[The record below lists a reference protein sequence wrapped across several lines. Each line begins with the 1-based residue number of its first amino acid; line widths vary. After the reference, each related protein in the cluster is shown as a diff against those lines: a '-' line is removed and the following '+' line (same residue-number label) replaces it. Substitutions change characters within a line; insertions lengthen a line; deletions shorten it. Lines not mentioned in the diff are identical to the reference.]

1 MIGRM
6 AVATDVRAPEAR
18 ASAQSR
24 LRWELLSNLVRK
36 DLKVKYQSSALGFIW
51 SLATPLLL
59 LAVYY
64 LVFGYILRSGVPNF
78 AVYLMAGL
86 LPWSAFSSAVSFGC
100 GSVVGNANLVKKVR
114 FPTTVLPLSAVGYA
128 AVHFLLQMGVFA
140 VFLLAFYREAFGPQ
154 LLLLVP
160 GVAVLLLF
168 SVGMSMLV
176 AALTVRYRDVQ
187 HLLDIALIAWFWL
200 NPIIYGTYLV
210 RERLQPRGIFWAYFL
225 NPMAGVVSTFQ
236 RAIYRT
242 PNVEIPGQG
251 QKQLLAYDGY
261 QGYFLILGIGAAV
274 SLATFLIGLGVFR
287 RMRGDFAEDL

>member
-1 MIGRM
+1 MT
-6 AVATDVRAPEAR
+6 AAATEAR
-18 ASAQSR
+18 ATAQSR

-64 LVFGYILRSGVPNF
+64 LVFSLILRNGIPDF

-86 LPWSAFSSAVSFGC
+86 LPWNAFSAALSFGC

-114 FPTTVLPLSAVGYA
+114 FPTSVLPLSAVGYA
-128 AVHFLLQMGVFA
+128 AVHFVLQMGVFF
-140 VFLLAFYREAFGPQ
+140 VFLLFFHREAFGPQ

-160 GVAVLLLF
+160 ALGVLIVFATGLA
-168 SVGMSMLV
+168 MLV

-187 HLLDIALIAWFWL
+187 HLLEVVLLAWFWL
-200 NPIIYGTYLV
+200 NPVIYGVFLV
-210 RERLQPRGIFWAYFL
+210 RDRLGDRAGLFFL
-225 NPMAGVVSTFQ
+225 NPMAAVIATFQ
-236 RAIYRT
+236 RALYVT
-242 PNVEIPGQG
+242 PRVDLPGKPGAQV
-251 QKQLLAYDGY
+251 LAYDGY
-261 QGYFLILGIGAAV
+261 SGYLIILGIAAV
-274 SLATFLIGLGVFR
+274 ISALTFFVGLSVFR